1 MFYFRDSSG
10 NEVDLIVKKETG
22 PLAIEIKSSKRIS
35 KDMLS
40 GLKYWKKYQP
50 KSSAILL
57 YVAFKSIRI
66 VYMPF
71 AVCNLSETTCP
82 SSSVMTRSAK
92 AAYSGSWVT
101 ITIV

>member
-50 KSSAILL
+50 ESSAILL
-57 YVAFKSIRI
+57 SQAESGEYFGFTT
-66 VYMPF
+66 M
-71 AVCNLSETTCP
+71 NWSEI
-82 SSSVMTRSAK
+82 
-92 AAYSGSWVT
+92 GELF
-101 ITIV
+101 